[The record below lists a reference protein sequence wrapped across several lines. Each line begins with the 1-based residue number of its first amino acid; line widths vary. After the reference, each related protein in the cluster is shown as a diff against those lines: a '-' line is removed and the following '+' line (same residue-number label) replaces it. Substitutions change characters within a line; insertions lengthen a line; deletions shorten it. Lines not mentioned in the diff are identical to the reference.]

1 MRKCNTL
8 LILGSFRF
16 YNVQMVF
23 ILMFQNIKSQLLE
36 MSPLVISY
44 CKSACLCN
52 KIHCTHAQMFLFY
65 SIKNP

>member
-8 LILGSFRF
+8 QILGPFRF

-36 MSPLVISY
+36 MSPLVIS
-44 CKSACLCN
+44 
-52 KIHCTHAQMFLFY
+52 
-65 SIKNP
+65 